1 MNPAETIP
9 VPPPAPRRRTRPG
22 RRARV
27 VLPALAALA
36 AVTVGGCAASAPE
49 TATPAPRA
57 QAPAAAELTESD
69 VAAWLDGFL
78 PAALENTAIPGA
90 TVSVVHDGELLAARG
105 YGWADTGVDGD
116 RTAVDPEETLFR
128 VGSVSKLFTA
138 TAVMQLVEAGELELD
153 TPVAEYV
160 DFPVPHAF
168 DTEVTLR
175 HLLTHTP
182 GFEERVA
189 GMIEMDGDAPDL
201 RAHLATDPPEQV
213 YRPGTVPA
221 YSNYGSALAGHV
233 VEQVSGV
240 PFDAYVAEHI
250 LDPLDMDSSTF
261 TQPLPEE
268 LRDRMAAGYTST
280 DAEESAP
287 FEVVVAAPAGAL
299 TASATDMARFML
311 AHLGELDG
319 DAALLADDTR
329 ALMHAPGLD
338 HETLGTLA
346 DGPRMT
352 LGFFEEDRNGHRVL
366 GHGGDTNVFHSHL
379 QLYPDHGTG
388 VFVSVN
394 GGGADD
400 LDSLRLRE
408 SLLAGFA
415 DRYHPADDTAADS
428 PAGTETAVEHAA
440 LAEGTYGSSRSMH
453 STFLAVLGPLGD
465 QTRIVAREDGT
476 ILVTPGP
483 ETMTPTVYEEIEPWV
498 WREVDGQRT
507 LTMRVEDDKVT
518 AIGYAGAFAL
528 LPVDGV
534 RDGGFAL
541 PLVIGSV
548 VLLLGAALSWP
559 VAPLVRRRLALGAR
573 DRSGAVARVLT
584 RVGTGLALLA
594 LAGWFLALNAVMQF
608 AAVPT
613 ALLAVLLAAQWAG
626 VLALV
631 PAGMVVIDDIRR
643 RSGWRR
649 VLASTLVLLGLAGVA
664 AFAGLFG
671 LLSFDLTY

>member
-1 MNPAETIP
+1 MNPAETTP
-9 VPPPAPRRRTRPG
+9 VPPPAARRRPRSG
-22 RRARV
+22 RRARA
-27 VLPALAALA
+27 VLAALAALA
-36 AVTVGGCAASAPE
+36 AVTVSGCAAGAAQAPV
-49 TATPAPRA
+49 PAPRA
-57 QAPAAAELTESD
+57 QAPAAAELTEPD
-69 VAAWLDGFL
+69 VTAWLDGFF
-78 PAALENTAIPGA
+78 PAALEATAIPGA
-90 TVSVVHDGELLAARG
+90 TVSVVHDGELLTARG

-116 RTAVDPEETLFR
+116 RAAVDPEETLFR

-138 TAVMQLVEAGELELD
+138 TAVMQLVEAGEVELD

-189 GMIEMDGDAPDL
+189 GLIEMDGDAPDL
-201 RAHLATDPPEQV
+201 RAQLAADPPEQV
-213 YRPGTVPA
+213 YEPGTTPA

-240 PFDAYVAEHI
+240 PFDAYVDEHI
-250 LDPLDMDSSTF
+250 LAPLGMDSSTF

-268 LRDRMAAGYTST
+268 LRDRLAAGYTSI
-280 DAEESAP
+280 DAEESGP
-287 FEVVVAAPAGAL
+287 FEVVTAPAGAL

-319 DAALLADDTR
+319 DAALLADGTR
-329 ALMHAPGLD
+329 EEMHSPGLD
-338 HETLGTLA
+338 HDALGTLA

-352 LGFFEEDRNGHRVL
+352 LGFFEEDRNGHRAL
-366 GHGGDTNVFHSHL
+366 GHGGDTNFFHSHL

-400 LDSLRLRE
+400 LASVLLRE

-415 DRYHPADDTAADS
+415 DRYYPADDSGDAGE
-428 PAGTETAVEHAA
+428 PAGTATAAEHAA
-440 LAEGTYGSSRSMH
+440 IAEGTYGSSRSMH
-453 STFLAVLGPLGD
+453 STFLAVLGPLGG
-465 QTRIVAREDGT
+465 QTRIEAREDGT

-483 ETMTPTVYEEIEPWV
+483 ETMVPTAYEEIEPWV
-498 WREVDGQRT
+498 WREVGGQRT
-507 LTMRVEDDKVT
+507 LTMRVEDDRVT
-518 AIGYAGAFAL
+518 AIGYASAFAL

-534 RDGGFAL
+534 RDAGFAL

-559 VAPLVRRRLALGAR
+559 AAPLVRRRLGLGAR
-573 DRSGAVARVLT
+573 DRSGVVARVLT
-584 RVGTGLALLA
+584 RVGAGLALAA
-594 LAGWFLALNAVMQF
+594 LAGWLLALSAVLQF
-608 AAVPT
+608 AAVPA
-613 ALLAVLLAAQWAG
+613 ALLAVPLAAQWAG

-631 PAGMVVIDDIRR
+631 PAGIVLVDDIRR

-649 VLASTLVLLGLAGVA
+649 VLASALVLLGLLGVA
-664 AFAGLFG
+664 VFAGLFG